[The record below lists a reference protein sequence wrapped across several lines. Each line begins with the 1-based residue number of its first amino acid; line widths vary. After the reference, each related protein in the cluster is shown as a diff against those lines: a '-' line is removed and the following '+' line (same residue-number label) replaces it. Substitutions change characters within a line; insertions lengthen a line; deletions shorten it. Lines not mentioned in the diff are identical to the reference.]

1 MTLGDITLGR
11 TAAEL
16 NLGIRNDSLSKRRR
30 SPAEIFGPVDNS
42 CFSAGRQAGSRSHR
56 GPGEQKCPRPSS
68 QSHLPILNRRILS
81 RGLAARSV
89 DRPHLMAWSEHTTKA
104 FDSDLQD
111 LARAIA
117 EMGGLAERQIAEA
130 IEALTT
136 RDSERAWRV
145 INADATIDNMQ
156 RAVEERAIE
165 TIARRQPV
173 AIDLRQVVGILRIA
187 NELERIGD
195 LAKNIGK
202 RIIAING
209 EDMPRRSLRGV
220 SHMASLMLAQ
230 LRDVLDSFARRD
242 AAKAIEVWTRDQDVD
257 RLYTSLFRELLVHMT
272 ENPVTVTFGIH
283 LLFCTKNL
291 ERMGDHATNIAEAVY
306 YMVNGQSLLRERP
319 KADVTSMLTGAMSQ
333 A

>member
-1 MTLGDITLGR
+1 M
-11 TAAEL
+11 
-16 NLGIRNDSLSKRRR
+16 
-30 SPAEIFGPVDNS
+30 
-42 CFSAGRQAGSRSHR
+42 
-56 GPGEQKCPRPSS
+56 
-68 QSHLPILNRRILS
+68 
-81 RGLAARSV
+81 AR
-89 DRPHLMAWSEHTTKA
+89 SEHTTKA
-104 FDSDLQD
+104 FDSDLQE
-111 LARAIA
+111 LSRTMA

-130 IEALTT
+130 LEALTT
-136 RDSERAWRV
+136 RDSDRAWRV
-145 INADATIDNMQ
+145 IHADAVIDGLQRTI
-156 RAVEERAIE
+156 EERAVE

-220 SHMASLMLAQ
+220 SHLANLMLSQ
-230 LRDVLDSFARRD
+230 LHDVLDSFARRD
-242 AAKAIEVWTRDQDVD
+242 VNKAVDVWTRDQDVD
-257 RLYTSLFRELLVHMT
+257 RLYTSLFRELIGCMM

-306 YMVNGQSLLRERP
+306 YMVNGQTLLRERP
-319 KADVTSMLTGAMSQ
+319 KADVTSMLTAAMSRMPQVSQ

>member
-1 MTLGDITLGR
+1 M
-11 TAAEL
+11 
-16 NLGIRNDSLSKRRR
+16 
-30 SPAEIFGPVDNS
+30 PARE
-42 CFSAGRQAGSRSHR
+42 AGRHRRVIQRAYKRESLRAALFIRADGTRLHHMAG
-56 GPGEQKCPRPSS
+56 
-68 QSHLPILNRRILS
+68 
-81 RGLAARSV
+81 V
-89 DRPHLMAWSEHTTKA
+89 EHTTRA

-111 LARAIA
+111 LARAMA

-136 RDSERAWRV
+136 RDSARALRV
-145 INADATIDNMQ
+145 INADAVIDSMQ
-156 RAVEERAIE
+156 RAIEERAVE

-209 EDMPRRSLRGV
+209 EDMPRRSLQGV
-220 SHMASLMLAQ
+220 SHMANLMLAQ
-230 LRDVLDSFARRD
+230 LRDVLDSFAHRD
-242 AAKAIEVWTRDQDVD
+242 AAKAVDVWTRDQDVD
-257 RLYTSLFRELLVHMT
+257 RLYTSLFRELLGYMV
-272 ENPVTVTFGIH
+272 ENPFTVRFGIH

-306 YMVNGQSLLRERP
+306 YMVSGQTLLRERP
-319 KADVTSMLTGAMSQ
+319 KADVTSLLTGALGE

>member
-1 MTLGDITLGR
+1 M
-11 TAAEL
+11 
-16 NLGIRNDSLSKRRR
+16 
-30 SPAEIFGPVDNS
+30 
-42 CFSAGRQAGSRSHR
+42 
-56 GPGEQKCPRPSS
+56 
-68 QSHLPILNRRILS
+68 
-81 RGLAARSV
+81 AR
-89 DRPHLMAWSEHTTKA
+89 SEHTTKA
-104 FDSDLQD
+104 FDSDLQE
-111 LARAIA
+111 LSRTMA

-136 RDSERAWRV
+136 RDSDRAWRV
-145 INADATIDNMQ
+145 IHADAVIDGLQRTI
-156 RAVEERAIE
+156 EERAVE

-220 SHMASLMLAQ
+220 SHLANLMLSQ
-230 LRDVLDSFARRD
+230 LHDVLDSFARRD
-242 AAKAIEVWTRDQDVD
+242 VNKAVDVWTRDQDVD
-257 RLYTSLFRELLVHMT
+257 RLYTSLFRELIGCMM

-306 YMVNGQSLLRERP
+306 YMVNGQTLLRERP
-319 KADVTSMLTGAMSQ
+319 KADVTSMLTAAMSRMPQVSQ

>member
-1 MTLGDITLGR
+1 
-11 TAAEL
+11 
-16 NLGIRNDSLSKRRR
+16 
-30 SPAEIFGPVDNS
+30 
-42 CFSAGRQAGSRSHR
+42 
-56 GPGEQKCPRPSS
+56 
-68 QSHLPILNRRILS
+68 
-81 RGLAARSV
+81 
-89 DRPHLMAWSEHTTKA
+89 MAWPEHTTKA

-111 LARAIA
+111 LARSMA

-145 INADATIDNMQ
+145 ISADATIDGMQ
-156 RAVEERAIE
+156 RAIEERAVA

-173 AIDLRQVVGILRIA
+173 AVDLRQVVGILRIA

-209 EDMPRRSLRGV
+209 EEMPRRSLQGV
-220 SHMASLMLAQ
+220 SHMANLMLAQ

-242 AAKAIEVWTRDQDVD
+242 AAKAIDVWTRDQDVD
-257 RLYTSLFRELLVHMT
+257 RLYTSLFRELLTYMV
-272 ENPVTVTFGIH
+272 ENPFTVRLGIH

-291 ERMGDHATNIAEAVY
+291 ERMGDHATNIAESVY
-306 YMVNGQSLLRERP
+306 YMVSGQTLLRERP
-319 KADVTSMLTGAMSQ
+319 KADVTSMLTGALGE

>member
-1 MTLGDITLGR
+1 MPSSLTVAPVDTKCSIR
-11 TAAEL
+11 FAVKAAQESSG
-16 NLGIRNDSLSKRRR
+16 N
-30 SPAEIFGPVDNS
+30 FGPVDNLRA
-42 CFSAGRQAGSRSHR
+42 CAREASRIRER
-56 GPGEQKCPRPSS
+56 GA
-68 QSHLPILNRRILS
+68 N
-81 RGLAARSV
+81 AARKIDRSRHRRVMWPLYTRESYRAARRGGSV
-89 DRPHLMAWSEHTTKA
+89 DRPHPMAWSEHTTKA

-111 LARAIA
+111 LARSMA

-156 RAVEERAIE
+156 RAIEERAIE

-195 LAKNIGK
+195 LAKNISK

-220 SHMASLMLAQ
+220 SHMANLMMAQ

-242 AAKAIEVWTRDQDVD
+242 AAKAVDVWTRDQDVD
-257 RLYTSLFRELLVHMT
+257 RLYTSLFRELLVHMM

-319 KADVTSMLTGAMSQ
+319 KADVTSLLTGAMSQ

>member
-1 MTLGDITLGR
+1 LRTLDEPGHGARARKI
-11 TAAEL
+11 
-16 NLGIRNDSLSKRRR
+16 
-30 SPAEIFGPVDNS
+30 SPAVIAES
-42 CFSAGRQAGSRSHR
+42 CA
-56 GPGEQKCPRPSS
+56 EYTQKNLIAR
-68 QSHLPILNRRILS
+68 H
-81 RGLAARSV
+81 GAASV
-89 DRPHLMAWSEHTTKA
+89 DRPHPMAWSEHTTKA
-104 FDSDLQD
+104 FDLDLQD
-111 LARAIA
+111 LARSMA

-156 RAVEERAIE
+156 RAIEERAIE

-195 LAKNIGK
+195 LAKNISK

-220 SHMASLMLAQ
+220 SHMANLMLAQ
-230 LRDVLDSFARRD
+230 LRDVLDSFAHRD
-242 AAKAIEVWTRDQDVD
+242 AAKAVDVWTRDQDVD

-306 YMVNGQSLLRERP
+306 YMVNGQSLSLLRERP
-319 KADVTSMLTGAMSQ
+319 KADVTSMLIHA
-333 A
+333 